1 MSEDRREEKALE
13 AFLKRGSRVSK
24 AYQDASEEQPP
35 EALDEA
41 ILAASRRAVGSGPRR
56 LGWTRR
62 WGTPLAA
69 AAVLVLAVA
78 VVINLQDE
86 PRIALMKELESLQA
100 SPDAL
105 TPGERPQS
113 AERDA
118 AASINAMPQ
127 AEIAIRRAEKKP
139 PSSASPAPAQ
149 STGKSLADRAPPP
162 SAPQAR
168 LADQAQQYR
177 ADVPAEPAPDRAG
190 PPDTS
195 AKSAATGVRAVG
207 DSASQASRSK
217 LDRAE
222 ELKEAGELREEPAA
236 SATPIPPETLL
247 EQIEALY
254 AQGRSE
260 EGDRA
265 LREFCRGFPQYRLP
279 EQLGRHAARLGLDCA
294 PVK

>member
-1 MSEDRREEKALE
+1 
-13 AFLKRGSRVSK
+13 
-24 AYQDASEEQPP
+24 
-35 EALDEA
+35 
-41 ILAASRRAVGSGPRR
+41 
-56 LGWTRR
+56 
-62 WGTPLAA
+62 
-69 AAVLVLAVA
+69 
-78 VVINLQDE
+78 
-86 PRIALMKELESLQA
+86 
-100 SPDAL
+100 
-105 TPGERPQS
+105 
-113 AERDA
+113 
-118 AASINAMPQ
+118 
-127 AEIAIRRAEKKP
+127 
-139 PSSASPAPAQ
+139 
-149 STGKSLADRAPPP
+149 
-162 SAPQAR
+162 
-168 LADQAQQYR
+168 
-177 ADVPAEPAPDRAG
+177 
-190 PPDTS
+190 
-195 AKSAATGVRAVG
+195 VG